1 MICMIYDA
9 GGHGLWGDGMR
20 IVCMICYGAG
30 GHGLWGDGM
39 RIVGENPCFLEA
51 SYDILGQI
59 VLFHAGTNT
68 SQKFTLFNARPE

>member
-1 MICMIYDA
+1 MIYDA

-51 SYDILGQI
+51 SYDI
-59 VLFHAGTNT
+59 FGTN
-68 SQKFTLFNARPE
+68 SIVPCLNEYIPKVYFV